1 MGIVFKQTSWN
12 IVTITVAIL
21 IGGINTLY
29 FYPEFL
35 REQYYGLVV
44 FLLATSN
51 LLQPL
56 MSFGAQHTIIKF
68 FSSFK
73 NVKEKDEFLSSI
85 IFLPLFFILPVC
97 FLVVQFHDLIA
108 EFLSVKNPIIKS
120 YVWVIFLVSF
130 ATSYFEVFYAWS
142 RVQFKSI
149 FGNIL
154 KEIYPRIAV
163 FILLFLVSIDILT
176 KENFVWWLTGLYYI
190 RLIIM
195 IIYSL
200 FLYTP
205 KFSVKI
211 PNNFKEILSY
221 SIYILLAGSAASFL
235 IDIDKY
241 MIPQKQAISQTAY
254 YAVAVFIATV
264 VEIPGRAMF
273 QIINPLVARSLNENN
288 INELNDLYT
297 KSSINLLII
306 AGLFFL
312 VININIV
319 PFYNLMSSSSYGDA
333 IWVVLMISLSKLIL
347 MSFGCGPAILA
358 TSKFYKITLPFSI
371 FMAVSVYFLNDILI
385 DIYSINGAALSTL
398 IVVIFF
404 TFFKILYIKFKLDI
418 IPYSIHTI
426 KVLAIILFTFFIFV
440 GIDNDGRLFYFL
452 FSDLEFEFSNVLEII
467 FNSVLVSSLY
477 LYIVY
482 KSKSSK
488 SVNNFINKLLR
499 GNFRL

>member
-35 REQYYGLVV
+35 REQYYGLVF

-211 PNNFKEILSY
+211 PNNFKEILLY

-273 QIINPLVARSLNENN
+273 QIINPLVAKALNEENFV
-288 INELNDLYT
+288 ELKNLY
-297 KSSINLLII
+297 KQSSENLLIVC
-306 AGLFFL
+306 GLFFL
-312 VININIV
+312 LINLNIDS
-319 PFYNLMSSSSYGDA
+319 FYMLLNNQEYSDA
-333 IWVVLMISLSKLIL
+333 SLVVLIISSAKLIQ

-371 FMAVSVYFLNDILI
+371 AMAVSVYFLNDYLI
-385 DIYSINGAALSTL
+385 DLYGINGAAISTFIVLLIFTVLKIIYIRYKVKLQPFNFNSIKIFTSILLIYFFNSYINLELSPL
-398 IVVIFF
+398 IE
-404 TFFKILYIKFKLDI
+404 I
-418 IPYSIHTI
+418 IIRSI
-426 KVLAIILFTFFIFV
+426 IILIT
-440 GIDNDGRLFYFL
+440 Y
-452 FSDLEFEFSNVLEII
+452 
-467 FNSVLVSSLY
+467 VLV
-477 LYIVY
+477 INFFGV
-482 KSKSSK
+482 SKK
-488 SVNNFINKLLR
+488 MKDLLNTNF
-499 GNFRL
+499 

>member
-12 IVTITVAIL
+12 IVTITIAIL

-35 REQYYGLVV
+35 REKYYGLVV

-73 NVKEKDEFLSSI
+73 NINEKDEFLSSI

-273 QIINPLVARSLNENN
+273 QIINPLVAKALNEENFV
-288 INELNDLYT
+288 ELKNLY
-297 KSSINLLII
+297 KQSSENLLIVC
-306 AGLFFL
+306 GLFFL
-312 VININIV
+312 LINLNIDS
-319 PFYNLMSSSSYGDA
+319 FYMLLNNQEYSDA
-333 IWVVLMISLSKLIL
+333 SLVVLIISSAKLIQ

-371 FMAVSVYFLNDILI
+371 AMAVSVYFLNDYLI
-385 DIYSINGAALSTL
+385 DLYGINGAAISTFIVLL
-398 IVVIFF
+398 IF
-404 TFFKILYIKFKLDI
+404 TVLKIIYIRYKVKLQ
-418 IPYSIHTI
+418 PFNFNSI
-426 KVLAIILFTFFIFV
+426 KVFTSILLIYFFNSYINLELSPLIEIIIRSIIILIT
-440 GIDNDGRLFYFL
+440 Y
-452 FSDLEFEFSNVLEII
+452 
-467 FNSVLVSSLY
+467 VLV
-477 LYIVY
+477 INFFGV
-482 KSKSSK
+482 SKK
-488 SVNNFINKLLR
+488 MKDLLNTNF
-499 GNFRL
+499 

>member
-29 FYPEFL
+29 FYPEYL

-73 NVKEKDEFLSSI
+73 NIKEKDEFLSSI

-211 PNNFKEILSY
+211 PNNFKEILLY

-273 QIINPLVARSLNENN
+273 QIINPLVAKALNEENFV
-288 INELNDLYT
+288 ELKNLY
-297 KSSINLLII
+297 KQSSENLLIVC
-306 AGLFFL
+306 GLFFL
-312 VININIV
+312 LINLNIDS
-319 PFYNLMSSSSYGDA
+319 FYMLLNNQEYSDA
-333 IWVVLMISLSKLIL
+333 SLVVLIISSAKLIQ

-371 FMAVSVYFLNDILI
+371 AMAVSVYFLNDYLI
-385 DIYSINGAALSTL
+385 DLYGINGAAISTFIVLLIFTVLKIIYIRYKVKLQPFNFNSIKIFTSILLIYFFNSYINLELSPL
-398 IVVIFF
+398 IE
-404 TFFKILYIKFKLDI
+404 I
-418 IPYSIHTI
+418 IIRS
-426 KVLAIILFTFFIFV
+426 VIILMTYVIIIYFFGV
-440 GIDNDGRLFYFL
+440 
-452 FSDLEFEFSNVLEII
+452 SKKMKDLLNT
-467 FNSVLVSSLY
+467 
-477 LYIVY
+477 
-482 KSKSSK
+482 
-488 SVNNFINKLLR
+488 NF
-499 GNFRL
+499 

>member
-21 IGGINTLY
+21 IGGVNTLY

-73 NVKEKDEFLSSI
+73 NIKEKDEFLSSI

-273 QIINPLVARSLNENN
+273 QIINPLVAKALNEENFV
-288 INELNDLYT
+288 ELKNLY
-297 KSSINLLII
+297 KQSSENLLIVC
-306 AGLFFL
+306 GLFFL
-312 VININIV
+312 LINLNIDS
-319 PFYNLMSSSSYGDA
+319 FYMFLNNQEYSDA
-333 IWVVLMISLSKLIL
+333 SLVVLIISSAKLIQ

-371 FMAVSVYFLNDILI
+371 AMAVSVYFLNDYLI
-385 DIYSINGAALSTL
+385 DLYGINGAAISTFIVLL
-398 IVVIFF
+398 IFTVLKIIYIRYKVKLQPFNFNSIKIF
-404 TFFKILYIKFKLDI
+404 TSILLIYFFNSYINLEFSPLIEI
-418 IPYSIHTI
+418 IIRSI
-426 KVLAIILFTFFIFV
+426 IILIT
-440 GIDNDGRLFYFL
+440 Y
-452 FSDLEFEFSNVLEII
+452 
-467 FNSVLVSSLY
+467 VLV
-477 LYIVY
+477 IDFFGV
-482 KSKSSK
+482 SKK
-488 SVNNFINKLLR
+488 MKDLLNTNF
-499 GNFRL
+499 

>member
-73 NVKEKDEFLSSI
+73 NSKEKDEFLSSI

-190 RLIIM
+190 RLAIM

-273 QIINPLVARSLNENN
+273 QIINPLVAKALNEENFV
-288 INELNDLYT
+288 ELKNLY
-297 KSSINLLII
+297 KQSSENLLIVC
-306 AGLFFL
+306 GLFFL
-312 VININIV
+312 LINLNIDS
-319 PFYNLMSSSSYGDA
+319 FYMLLNNQEYSDA
-333 IWVVLMISLSKLIL
+333 SLVVLIISSAKLIQ

-371 FMAVSVYFLNDILI
+371 AMAVSVYFLNDYLI
-385 DIYSINGAALSTL
+385 DLYGINGAAISTFIVLLIFTVLKIIYIRYKVKLQPFNFNSIKIFTSILLIYFFNSYINLELSPL
-398 IVVIFF
+398 IE
-404 TFFKILYIKFKLDI
+404 I
-418 IPYSIHTI
+418 IIRS
-426 KVLAIILFTFFIFV
+426 VIILMTYVIIIYFFGV
-440 GIDNDGRLFYFL
+440 
-452 FSDLEFEFSNVLEII
+452 SKKMKDLLNT
-467 FNSVLVSSLY
+467 
-477 LYIVY
+477 
-482 KSKSSK
+482 
-488 SVNNFINKLLR
+488 NF
-499 GNFRL
+499 

>member
-21 IGGINTLY
+21 IGGVNTLY

-73 NVKEKDEFLSSI
+73 NSKEKDEFLSSI

-120 YVWVIFLVSF
+120 YVWIIFLVSF

-273 QIINPLVARSLNENN
+273 QIINPLVAKALNEENFV
-288 INELNDLYT
+288 ELKNLY
-297 KSSINLLII
+297 KQSSENLLIVC
-306 AGLFFL
+306 GLFFL
-312 VININIV
+312 LINLNIDS
-319 PFYNLMSSSSYGDA
+319 FYMLLNNQEYSDA
-333 IWVVLMISLSKLIL
+333 SLVVLIISAAKLIQ

-371 FMAVSVYFLNDILI
+371 AMAVSVYFLNDYLI
-385 DIYSINGAALSTL
+385 DLYGINGAAISTFIVLLIFTVLKIIYIRYKVKLQPFNFNSIKIFTSILLIYFFNSYINLELSPL
-398 IVVIFF
+398 IE
-404 TFFKILYIKFKLDI
+404 I
-418 IPYSIHTI
+418 IIRSI
-426 KVLAIILFTFFIFV
+426 IILITYVLIIYFFGV
-440 GIDNDGRLFYFL
+440 
-452 FSDLEFEFSNVLEII
+452 SKKMKDLLNT
-467 FNSVLVSSLY
+467 
-477 LYIVY
+477 
-482 KSKSSK
+482 
-488 SVNNFINKLLR
+488 NF
-499 GNFRL
+499 

>member
-73 NVKEKDEFLSSI
+73 NIKEKDEFLSSI

-205 KFSVKI
+205 KFSIKI

-273 QIINPLVARSLNENN
+273 QIINPLVAKALNEENF
-288 INELNDLYT
+288 IELKNLYSQ
-297 KSSINLLII
+297 SSENLLIVC
-306 AGLFFL
+306 GLFFL
-312 VININIV
+312 LINLNIDS
-319 PFYNLMSSSSYGDA
+319 FYMLLNNQEYSDA
-333 IWVVLMISLSKLIL
+333 SLVVLIISSAKLIQ

-371 FMAVSVYFLNDILI
+371 SMAVSVYFLNDYLI
-385 DIYSINGAALSTL
+385 DLYGINGAAISTFIVLL
-398 IVVIFF
+398 IF
-404 TFFKILYIKFKLDI
+404 TVLKIIYIRYKVKLQPFNFNSIKILTSILLIYFLIGYINLELSPLIEI
-418 IPYSIHTI
+418 IIRS
-426 KVLAIILFTFFIFV
+426 VIILMTYLLIIYFFGV
-440 GIDNDGRLFYFL
+440 
-452 FSDLEFEFSNVLEII
+452 SKKMKDLLNT
-467 FNSVLVSSLY
+467 
-477 LYIVY
+477 
-482 KSKSSK
+482 
-488 SVNNFINKLLR
+488 NF
-499 GNFRL
+499 

>member
-73 NVKEKDEFLSSI
+73 NIKEKDEFLSSI

-211 PNNFKEILSY
+211 PNNFKEILLY

-273 QIINPLVARSLNENN
+273 QIINPLVAKALNEENFV
-288 INELNDLYT
+288 ELKNLY
-297 KSSINLLII
+297 KQSSENLLIVC
-306 AGLFFL
+306 GLFFL
-312 VININIV
+312 LINLNIDS
-319 PFYNLMSSSSYGDA
+319 FYMLLNNQEYSDA
-333 IWVVLMISLSKLIL
+333 SLVVLIISSAKLIQ

-371 FMAVSVYFLNDILI
+371 AMAVSVYFLNDYLI
-385 DIYSINGAALSTL
+385 DLYGINGAAISTFIVLLIFTVLKIIYIRYKVKLQPFNFNSIKIFTSILLIYFFNSYINLELSPL
-398 IVVIFF
+398 IE
-404 TFFKILYIKFKLDI
+404 I
-418 IPYSIHTI
+418 IIRS
-426 KVLAIILFTFFIFV
+426 VIILMTYVIIIYFFDV
-440 GIDNDGRLFYFL
+440 
-452 FSDLEFEFSNVLEII
+452 SKKMKDLLNT
-467 FNSVLVSSLY
+467 
-477 LYIVY
+477 
-482 KSKSSK
+482 
-488 SVNNFINKLLR
+488 NF
-499 GNFRL
+499 

>member
-73 NVKEKDEFLSSI
+73 NIKEKDEFLSSI

-273 QIINPLVARSLNENN
+273 QIINPLVAKALNEENFV
-288 INELNDLYT
+288 ELKNLY
-297 KSSINLLII
+297 KQSSENLLIVC
-306 AGLFFL
+306 GLFFL
-312 VININIV
+312 LINLNIDS
-319 PFYNLMSSSSYGDA
+319 FYMLLNNQEYSNASL
-333 IWVVLMISLSKLIL
+333 VVLIISSAKLIQ

-371 FMAVSVYFLNDILI
+371 AMAVSVYFLNDYLI
-385 DIYSINGAALSTL
+385 DLYGINGAAISTFIVLLIFTVLKIIYIRYKVKLQPFNFNSIKIFTSILLIYFFNSYINLELSPL
-398 IVVIFF
+398 IE
-404 TFFKILYIKFKLDI
+404 I
-418 IPYSIHTI
+418 IIRS
-426 KVLAIILFTFFIFV
+426 VIILMTYVIIIYFFGV
-440 GIDNDGRLFYFL
+440 
-452 FSDLEFEFSNVLEII
+452 SKKMKDLLNT
-467 FNSVLVSSLY
+467 
-477 LYIVY
+477 
-482 KSKSSK
+482 
-488 SVNNFINKLLR
+488 NF
-499 GNFRL
+499 

>member
-73 NVKEKDEFLSSI
+73 NIKEKDEFLSSI

-273 QIINPLVARSLNENN
+273 QIINPLVAKALNEENF
-288 INELNDLYT
+288 IELKNLYSQ
-297 KSSINLLII
+297 SSENLLIVC
-306 AGLFFL
+306 GLFFL
-312 VININIV
+312 LINLNIDS
-319 PFYNLMSSSSYGDA
+319 FYMLLNNQEYSNASL
-333 IWVVLMISLSKLIL
+333 VVLIISSAKLIQ

-371 FMAVSVYFLNDILI
+371 AMAVSVYFLNDYLI
-385 DIYSINGAALSTL
+385 DLYGINGAAISTFIVLLIFTVLKIIYIRYKVKLQPFNFNSIKIFTSIVLIYFFNSYINLELSPL
-398 IVVIFF
+398 IE
-404 TFFKILYIKFKLDI
+404 I
-418 IPYSIHTI
+418 IIRSI
-426 KVLAIILFTFFIFV
+426 IILITYVFIIYFFGV
-440 GIDNDGRLFYFL
+440 
-452 FSDLEFEFSNVLEII
+452 SKKMKDLLNT
-467 FNSVLVSSLY
+467 
-477 LYIVY
+477 
-482 KSKSSK
+482 
-488 SVNNFINKLLR
+488 NF
-499 GNFRL
+499 

>member
-73 NVKEKDEFLSSI
+73 NSKEKDEFLSSI

-273 QIINPLVARSLNENN
+273 QIINPLVAKALNEENFV
-288 INELNDLYT
+288 ELKNLY
-297 KSSINLLII
+297 KQSSENLLIVC
-306 AGLFFL
+306 GLFFL
-312 VININIV
+312 LINLNIDS
-319 PFYNLMSSSSYGDA
+319 FYMLLNNQEYSDA
-333 IWVVLMISLSKLIL
+333 SLVVLIISSAKLIQ

-371 FMAVSVYFLNDILI
+371 EMAVAVYFWNDDLI
-385 DIYSINGAALSTL
+385 DLYGINGAAISTFIVLLIFTVLKIIYIRYKVKLQPFNFNSIKIFTSILLIYFFNSYINLELSPL
-398 IVVIFF
+398 IE
-404 TFFKILYIKFKLDI
+404 I
-418 IPYSIHTI
+418 IIRSI
-426 KVLAIILFTFFIFV
+426 IILMTYVIIIYFFGV
-440 GIDNDGRLFYFL
+440 
-452 FSDLEFEFSNVLEII
+452 SKKMKDLLNT
-467 FNSVLVSSLY
+467 
-477 LYIVY
+477 
-482 KSKSSK
+482 
-488 SVNNFINKLLR
+488 NF
-499 GNFRL
+499 

>member
-21 IGGINTLY
+21 IGGVNTLY

-73 NVKEKDEFLSSI
+73 NIKEKDEFLSSI

-120 YVWVIFLVSF
+120 YVWIIFLVSF

-211 PNNFKEILSY
+211 PNNYKEILSY

-273 QIINPLVARSLNENN
+273 QIINPLVAKALNEENFV
-288 INELNDLYT
+288 ELKNLY
-297 KSSINLLII
+297 KQSSENLLIVC
-306 AGLFFL
+306 GLFFL
-312 VININIV
+312 LINLNIDS
-319 PFYNLMSSSSYGDA
+319 FYMLLNNQEYSDA
-333 IWVVLMISLSKLIL
+333 SLVVLIISSAKLIQ

-371 FMAVSVYFLNDILI
+371 AMAVSVYFLNDYLI
-385 DIYSINGAALSTL
+385 DLYGINGAAISTFIVLLIFTVLKIIYIRYKVKLQPFNFNSIKIFTSILLIYFFNSYINLELSPL
-398 IVVIFF
+398 IE
-404 TFFKILYIKFKLDI
+404 I
-418 IPYSIHTI
+418 IIRSI
-426 KVLAIILFTFFIFV
+426 IILIT
-440 GIDNDGRLFYFL
+440 Y
-452 FSDLEFEFSNVLEII
+452 
-467 FNSVLVSSLY
+467 VLVIY
-477 LYIVY
+477 FFGV
-482 KSKSSK
+482 SKK
-488 SVNNFINKLLR
+488 MKDLLNTNF
-499 GNFRL
+499 

>member
-73 NVKEKDEFLSSI
+73 NIKEKDEFLSSI

-163 FILLFLVSIDILT
+163 FILLFLVSLDILT

-273 QIINPLVARSLNENN
+273 QIINPLVAKALNEENF
-288 INELNDLYT
+288 IELKNLYSQ
-297 KSSINLLII
+297 SSENLLIVC
-306 AGLFFL
+306 GLFFL
-312 VININIV
+312 LINLNIDS
-319 PFYNLMSSSSYGDA
+319 FYMLLNNQEYSNASL
-333 IWVVLMISLSKLIL
+333 VVLIISSAKLIQ

-371 FMAVSVYFLNDILI
+371 AMAVSVYFLNDYLI
-385 DIYSINGAALSTL
+385 DLYGINGAAISTFIVLLIFTVLKIIYIRYKVKLQPFNFNSIKIFTSIVLIYFFNSYINLELSPL
-398 IVVIFF
+398 IE
-404 TFFKILYIKFKLDI
+404 I
-418 IPYSIHTI
+418 IIRSI
-426 KVLAIILFTFFIFV
+426 IILITYVFIIYFFGV
-440 GIDNDGRLFYFL
+440 
-452 FSDLEFEFSNVLEII
+452 SKKMKDLLDADF
-467 FNSVLVSSLY
+467 
-477 LYIVY
+477 
-482 KSKSSK
+482 
-488 SVNNFINKLLR
+488 
-499 GNFRL
+499 

>member
-73 NVKEKDEFLSSI
+73 NSKEKDEFLSSI
-85 IFLPLFFILPVC
+85 IFLPLFFILPIC

-273 QIINPLVARSLNENN
+273 QIINPLVAKALNEENFV
-288 INELNDLYT
+288 ELKNLY
-297 KSSINLLII
+297 KQSSENLLIVC
-306 AGLFFL
+306 GLFFL
-312 VININIV
+312 LINLNIDS
-319 PFYNLMSSSSYGDA
+319 FYMLLNNQEYSNASL
-333 IWVVLMISLSKLIL
+333 VVLIISSAKLIQ

-371 FMAVSVYFLNDILI
+371 AMAVSVYFLNDYLI
-385 DIYSINGAALSTL
+385 DLYGINGAAISTFIVLLIFTVLKIIYIRYKVKLQPFNFNSIKIFTSILLIYFFNSYINLELSPL
-398 IVVIFF
+398 IE
-404 TFFKILYIKFKLDI
+404 I
-418 IPYSIHTI
+418 IIRSI
-426 KVLAIILFTFFIFV
+426 IILIT
-440 GIDNDGRLFYFL
+440 Y
-452 FSDLEFEFSNVLEII
+452 
-467 FNSVLVSSLY
+467 VLVIY
-477 LYIVY
+477 FFGV
-482 KSKSSK
+482 SKK
-488 SVNNFINKLLR
+488 MKDLLNTNF
-499 GNFRL
+499 

>member
-12 IVTITVAIL
+12 IVTITIAIL

-73 NVKEKDEFLSSI
+73 NINEKDEFLSSI

-163 FILLFLVSIDILT
+163 FILLSLVSIDILT

-273 QIINPLVARSLNENN
+273 QIINPLVAKALNEENFV
-288 INELNDLYT
+288 ELKNLY
-297 KSSINLLII
+297 KQSSENLLIVC
-306 AGLFFL
+306 GLFFL
-312 VININIV
+312 LINLNIDS
-319 PFYNLMSSSSYGDA
+319 FYMLLNNQEYSNASL
-333 IWVVLMISLSKLIL
+333 VVLIISSAKLIQ

-371 FMAVSVYFLNDILI
+371 AMAVSVYFLNDYLI
-385 DIYSINGAALSTL
+385 DLYGINGAAISTFIVLLIFTVLKIIYIRYKVKLQPFNFNSIKIFTSILLIYFFNSYINLELSPL
-398 IVVIFF
+398 IE
-404 TFFKILYIKFKLDI
+404 I
-418 IPYSIHTI
+418 IIRSI
-426 KVLAIILFTFFIFV
+426 IILITYVLYHLFFWCI
-440 GIDNDGRLFYFL
+440 
-452 FSDLEFEFSNVLEII
+452 
-467 FNSVLVSSLY
+467 
-477 LYIVY
+477 
-482 KSKSSK
+482 
-488 SVNNFINKLLR
+488 
-499 GNFRL
+499 

>member
-12 IVTITVAIL
+12 IVTISVAIL

-73 NVKEKDEFLSSI
+73 NIKEKDEFLSSI

-273 QIINPLVARSLNENN
+273 QIINPLVAKALNEENFV
-288 INELNDLYT
+288 ELKNLY
-297 KSSINLLII
+297 KQSSENLLIVC
-306 AGLFFL
+306 GLFFL
-312 VININIV
+312 LINLNIDS
-319 PFYNLMSSSSYGDA
+319 FYMLLNNQEYSDA
-333 IWVVLMISLSKLIL
+333 SLVVLIISSAKLIQ

-371 FMAVSVYFLNDILI
+371 AMAVSVYFLNDYLI
-385 DIYSINGAALSTL
+385 DLYGINGAAISTFIVLLIFTVLKIIYIRYKVKLQPFNFNSIKIFTSILLIYFFNSYINLELSPL
-398 IVVIFF
+398 IE
-404 TFFKILYIKFKLDI
+404 I
-418 IPYSIHTI
+418 IIRSI
-426 KVLAIILFTFFIFV
+426 IILMTYVIIIYFFGV
-440 GIDNDGRLFYFL
+440 
-452 FSDLEFEFSNVLEII
+452 SKKMKDLLNT
-467 FNSVLVSSLY
+467 
-477 LYIVY
+477 
-482 KSKSSK
+482 
-488 SVNNFINKLLR
+488 NF
-499 GNFRL
+499 

>member
-73 NVKEKDEFLSSI
+73 NIKEKDEFLSSI

-273 QIINPLVARSLNENN
+273 QIINPLVAKALNEENFV
-288 INELNDLYT
+288 ELKNLY
-297 KSSINLLII
+297 KQSSENLLIVC
-306 AGLFFL
+306 GLFFL
-312 VININIV
+312 LINLNIDS
-319 PFYNLMSSSSYGDA
+319 FYMLLNNQEYSDA
-333 IWVVLMISLSKLIL
+333 SLVVLIISSAKLIQ

-371 FMAVSVYFLNDILI
+371 AMAVSVYFLNDYLI
-385 DIYSINGAALSTL
+385 DLYGINGAAISTFIVLLIFTVLKIIYIRYKVKLQPFNFNSIKIFTSILLIYFFNSYINLELSPL
-398 IVVIFF
+398 IE
-404 TFFKILYIKFKLDI
+404 I
-418 IPYSIHTI
+418 IIRSI
-426 KVLAIILFTFFIFV
+426 IILIT
-440 GIDNDGRLFYFL
+440 Y
-452 FSDLEFEFSNVLEII
+452 
-467 FNSVLVSSLY
+467 VLVIY
-477 LYIVY
+477 FFGV
-482 KSKSSK
+482 SKK
-488 SVNNFINKLLR
+488 MKDLLNTNF
-499 GNFRL
+499 

>member
-73 NVKEKDEFLSSI
+73 NIKEKDEFLSSI
-85 IFLPLFFILPVC
+85 IFLPLFFILSVC

-163 FILLFLVSIDILT
+163 FILLYLVSIDILT

-211 PNNFKEILSY
+211 PNNFKEILLY

-273 QIINPLVARSLNENN
+273 QIINPLVAKALNEENFV
-288 INELNDLYT
+288 ELKNLY
-297 KSSINLLII
+297 KQSSENLLIVC
-306 AGLFFL
+306 GLFFL
-312 VININIV
+312 LINLNIDS
-319 PFYNLMSSSSYGDA
+319 FYMLLNNQEYSDA
-333 IWVVLMISLSKLIL
+333 SLVVLIISLAKLIQT
-347 MSFGCGPAILA
+347 SFGCGPAILA

-371 FMAVSVYFLNDILI
+371 AMAVSVYFLNDYLI
-385 DIYSINGAALSTL
+385 DLYGINGAAISTFIVLL
-398 IVVIFF
+398 IF
-404 TFFKILYIKFKLDI
+404 
-418 IPYSIHTI
+418 
-426 KVLAIILFTFFIFV
+426 KVLKIIYIRYKVKLQSFNFNSIKIFTSVLLIYFFNSYINLELSPLIEIIIRSVIILMTYVIIIYFF
-440 GIDNDGRLFYFL
+440 G
-452 FSDLEFEFSNVLEII
+452 
-467 FNSVLVSSLY
+467 VS
-477 LYIVY
+477 
-482 KSKSSK
+482 KKMK
-488 SVNNFINKLLR
+488 D
-499 GNFRL
+499 

>member
-73 NVKEKDEFLSSI
+73 NIKEKDEFLSSI

-190 RLIIM
+190 RLAIM

-273 QIINPLVARSLNENN
+273 QIINPLVAKALNEENF
-288 INELNDLYT
+288 IELKNLYSQ
-297 KSSINLLII
+297 SSENLLIVC
-306 AGLFFL
+306 GLFFL
-312 VININIV
+312 LINLNIDS
-319 PFYNLMSSSSYGDA
+319 FYMLLNNQEYSDA
-333 IWVVLMISLSKLIL
+333 SLVVLIISSAKLIQ

-371 FMAVSVYFLNDILI
+371 AMAVSVYFLNDYLI
-385 DIYSINGAALSTL
+385 DLYGINGAAISTFIVLL
-398 IVVIFF
+398 IF
-404 TFFKILYIKFKLDI
+404 TVLKIIYIRYKVKLQ
-418 IPYSIHTI
+418 PFNFNSI
-426 KVLAIILFTFFIFV
+426 KVFTSILLIYFFNSYINLELSPLIEIIIRSIIILIT
-440 GIDNDGRLFYFL
+440 Y
-452 FSDLEFEFSNVLEII
+452 
-467 FNSVLVSSLY
+467 VLVIY
-477 LYIVY
+477 FFGV
-482 KSKSSK
+482 SKK
-488 SVNNFINKLLR
+488 MKDLLNTNF
-499 GNFRL
+499 

>member
-73 NVKEKDEFLSSI
+73 NIKEKDEFLSSI

-190 RLIIM
+190 RLAIM

-273 QIINPLVARSLNENN
+273 QIINPLVAKALNEENF
-288 INELNDLYT
+288 IELKNLYSQ
-297 KSSINLLII
+297 SSENLLIVC
-306 AGLFFL
+306 GLFFL
-312 VININIV
+312 LINLNIDS
-319 PFYNLMSSSSYGDA
+319 FYMLLNNQEYSDA
-333 IWVVLMISLSKLIL
+333 SLVVLIISSAKLIQ

-371 FMAVSVYFLNDILI
+371 AMAVSVYFLNDYLI
-385 DIYSINGAALSTL
+385 DLYGINGAAISTFIVLLIFTVLKIIYIRYKVKLQPFNFNSIKIFTSILLIYFFNSYINLELSPL
-398 IVVIFF
+398 IE
-404 TFFKILYIKFKLDI
+404 I
-418 IPYSIHTI
+418 IIRSI
-426 KVLAIILFTFFIFV
+426 IILIT
-440 GIDNDGRLFYFL
+440 Y
-452 FSDLEFEFSNVLEII
+452 
-467 FNSVLVSSLY
+467 VLVIY
-477 LYIVY
+477 FFGV
-482 KSKSSK
+482 SKK
-488 SVNNFINKLLR
+488 MKDLLNTNF
-499 GNFRL
+499 

>member
-273 QIINPLVARSLNENN
+273 QIINPLVAKALNEENFV
-288 INELNDLYT
+288 ELKNLY
-297 KSSINLLII
+297 KQSSENLLIVC
-306 AGLFFL
+306 GLFFL
-312 VININIV
+312 LINLNIDS
-319 PFYNLMSSSSYGDA
+319 FYMLLNNQEYSDA
-333 IWVVLMISLSKLIL
+333 SLVVLIISSAKLIQ

-371 FMAVSVYFLNDILI
+371 AMAVSVYFLNDYLI
-385 DIYSINGAALSTL
+385 DLYGINGAAISTFIVLLIFTVLKIIYIRYKVKLQPFNFNSIKIFTSILLIYFFNSYINLELSPL
-398 IVVIFF
+398 IE
-404 TFFKILYIKFKLDI
+404 I
-418 IPYSIHTI
+418 IIRSI
-426 KVLAIILFTFFIFV
+426 IILIT
-440 GIDNDGRLFYFL
+440 Y
-452 FSDLEFEFSNVLEII
+452 
-467 FNSVLVSSLY
+467 VLVIY
-477 LYIVY
+477 FFGV
-482 KSKSSK
+482 SKK
-488 SVNNFINKLLR
+488 MKDLLNTNF
-499 GNFRL
+499 

>member
-190 RLIIM
+190 RLAIM

-273 QIINPLVARSLNENN
+273 QIINPLVAKALNEENF
-288 INELNDLYT
+288 IELKNLYSQ
-297 KSSINLLII
+297 SSENLLIVC
-306 AGLFFL
+306 GLFFL
-312 VININIV
+312 LINLNIDS
-319 PFYNLMSSSSYGDA
+319 FYMLLNNQEYSDA
-333 IWVVLMISLSKLIL
+333 SLVVLIISSAKLIQ

-371 FMAVSVYFLNDILI
+371 AMAVSVYFLNDYLI
-385 DIYSINGAALSTL
+385 DLYGINGAAISTFIVLLIFTVLKIIYIRYKVKLQPFNFNSIKIFTSILLIYFFNSYINLELSPL
-398 IVVIFF
+398 IE
-404 TFFKILYIKFKLDI
+404 I
-418 IPYSIHTI
+418 IIRSI
-426 KVLAIILFTFFIFV
+426 IILITYVLIIYFFGV
-440 GIDNDGRLFYFL
+440 
-452 FSDLEFEFSNVLEII
+452 SKKMKDLLNT
-467 FNSVLVSSLY
+467 
-477 LYIVY
+477 
-482 KSKSSK
+482 
-488 SVNNFINKLLR
+488 NF
-499 GNFRL
+499 

>member
-73 NVKEKDEFLSSI
+73 NIKEKDEFLSSI
-85 IFLPLFFILPVC
+85 IFLPLFFILPIC

-142 RVQFKSI
+142 RVHFKSI

-273 QIINPLVARSLNENN
+273 QIINPLVAKALNEENFV
-288 INELNDLYT
+288 ELKNLY
-297 KSSINLLII
+297 KQSSENLLIVC
-306 AGLFFL
+306 GLFFL
-312 VININIV
+312 LINLNIDS
-319 PFYNLMSSSSYGDA
+319 FYMFLNNQEYSDA
-333 IWVVLMISLSKLIL
+333 SLVVLIISSAKLIQ

-371 FMAVSVYFLNDILI
+371 AMAVSVYFLNDYLI
-385 DIYSINGAALSTL
+385 DLYGINGAAISTFIVLLIFTVLKIIYIRYKVKLQPFNFNSIKIFTSILLIYFFNSYINLELSPL
-398 IVVIFF
+398 IE
-404 TFFKILYIKFKLDI
+404 I
-418 IPYSIHTI
+418 IIRSI
-426 KVLAIILFTFFIFV
+426 IILIT
-440 GIDNDGRLFYFL
+440 Y
-452 FSDLEFEFSNVLEII
+452 
-467 FNSVLVSSLY
+467 VLVIY
-477 LYIVY
+477 FFGV
-482 KSKSSK
+482 SKK
-488 SVNNFINKLLR
+488 MKDLLNTNF
-499 GNFRL
+499 

>member
-12 IVTITVAIL
+12 IVTITIAIL

-273 QIINPLVARSLNENN
+273 QIINPLVAKALNEENFV
-288 INELNDLYT
+288 ELKNLY
-297 KSSINLLII
+297 KQSSENLLIVC
-306 AGLFFL
+306 GLFFL
-312 VININIV
+312 LINLNIDS
-319 PFYNLMSSSSYGDA
+319 FYMLLNNQEYSDA
-333 IWVVLMISLSKLIL
+333 SLVVLIISAAKLIQ

-371 FMAVSVYFLNDILI
+371 AMAVSVYFFNDYLI
-385 DIYSINGAALSTL
+385 DLYGINGAAISTFIVLLIFTVLKIIYIRYKVKLQPFNFNSIKIFTSILLIYFFNSYINLELSPL
-398 IVVIFF
+398 IE
-404 TFFKILYIKFKLDI
+404 I
-418 IPYSIHTI
+418 IIRSI
-426 KVLAIILFTFFIFV
+426 IILIT
-440 GIDNDGRLFYFL
+440 Y
-452 FSDLEFEFSNVLEII
+452 
-467 FNSVLVSSLY
+467 VLVIY
-477 LYIVY
+477 FFGV
-482 KSKSSK
+482 SKK
-488 SVNNFINKLLR
+488 MKDLLNTNF
-499 GNFRL
+499 

>member
-73 NVKEKDEFLSSI
+73 NIKEKDEFLSSI

-211 PNNFKEILSY
+211 PNNFKEILLY

-273 QIINPLVARSLNENN
+273 QIINPLVAKALNEENFV
-288 INELNDLYT
+288 ELKNLY
-297 KSSINLLII
+297 KQSSENLLIVC
-306 AGLFFL
+306 GLFFL
-312 VININIV
+312 LINLNIDS
-319 PFYNLMSSSSYGDA
+319 FYMLLNNQEYSDA
-333 IWVVLMISLSKLIL
+333 SLVVLIISSAKLIQ

-371 FMAVSVYFLNDILI
+371 AMAVSVYFLNDYLI
-385 DIYSINGAALSTL
+385 DLYGINGAAISTFIVLLIFTVLKIIYIRFKVKLQPFNFNSIKIFTSILLIYFFNSYINLELSPL
-398 IVVIFF
+398 IE
-404 TFFKILYIKFKLDI
+404 I
-418 IPYSIHTI
+418 IIRS
-426 KVLAIILFTFFIFV
+426 VIILMTYVIIIYFFGV
-440 GIDNDGRLFYFL
+440 
-452 FSDLEFEFSNVLEII
+452 SKKMKDLLNT
-467 FNSVLVSSLY
+467 
-477 LYIVY
+477 
-482 KSKSSK
+482 
-488 SVNNFINKLLR
+488 NF
-499 GNFRL
+499 

>member
-73 NVKEKDEFLSSI
+73 NSKEKDEFLSSI

-211 PNNFKEILSY
+211 PDNFKEILSY

-273 QIINPLVARSLNENN
+273 QIINPLVAKALNEENFV
-288 INELNDLYT
+288 ELKNLY
-297 KSSINLLII
+297 KQSSENLLIVC
-306 AGLFFL
+306 GLFFL
-312 VININIV
+312 LINLNIDS
-319 PFYNLMSSSSYGDA
+319 FYMLLNNQEYSDA
-333 IWVVLMISLSKLIL
+333 SLVVLIISSAKLIQ

-371 FMAVSVYFLNDILI
+371 AMAVSVYFLNDYLI
-385 DIYSINGAALSTL
+385 DLYGINGAAISTFIVLLIFTVLKIIYIRYKVKLQPFNFNSIKIFTSILLIYFFNSYINLELSPL
-398 IVVIFF
+398 IE
-404 TFFKILYIKFKLDI
+404 I
-418 IPYSIHTI
+418 IIRSI
-426 KVLAIILFTFFIFV
+426 IILMTYVIIIYFFGV
-440 GIDNDGRLFYFL
+440 
-452 FSDLEFEFSNVLEII
+452 SKKMKDLLNT
-467 FNSVLVSSLY
+467 
-477 LYIVY
+477 
-482 KSKSSK
+482 
-488 SVNNFINKLLR
+488 NF
-499 GNFRL
+499 

>member
-73 NVKEKDEFLSSI
+73 NIKEKDEFLSSI

-190 RLIIM
+190 RLAIM

-273 QIINPLVARSLNENN
+273 QIINPLVAKALNEENFV
-288 INELNDLYT
+288 ELKNLY
-297 KSSINLLII
+297 KQSSENLLIVC
-306 AGLFFL
+306 GLFFL
-312 VININIV
+312 LINLNIDS
-319 PFYNLMSSSSYGDA
+319 FYMFLNNQEYSDA
-333 IWVVLMISLSKLIL
+333 SLVVLIISSAKLIQ

-371 FMAVSVYFLNDILI
+371 AMAVSVYFLNDYLI
-385 DIYSINGAALSTL
+385 DLYGINGAAISTFIVLLIFTVLKIIYIRYKVKLQPFNFNSIKIFTSILLIYFFNSYINLELSPL
-398 IVVIFF
+398 IE
-404 TFFKILYIKFKLDI
+404 I
-418 IPYSIHTI
+418 IIRSI
-426 KVLAIILFTFFIFV
+426 IILIT
-440 GIDNDGRLFYFL
+440 Y
-452 FSDLEFEFSNVLEII
+452 
-467 FNSVLVSSLY
+467 VLVIY
-477 LYIVY
+477 FFGV
-482 KSKSSK
+482 SKK
-488 SVNNFINKLLR
+488 MKDLLNTNF
-499 GNFRL
+499 